1 MLENELMSKIKEN
14 AKGCRHKMCELEMHD
29 NTRII
34 ESIIVKNMPIW
45 PDARK
50 KNASEIRKQR
60 L

>member
-45 PDARK
+45 PNAK